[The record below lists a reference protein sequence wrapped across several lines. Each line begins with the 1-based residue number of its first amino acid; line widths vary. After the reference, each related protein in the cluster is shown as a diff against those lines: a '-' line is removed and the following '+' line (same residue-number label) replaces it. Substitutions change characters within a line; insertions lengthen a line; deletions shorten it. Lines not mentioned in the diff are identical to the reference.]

1 MENNLEIKTD
11 DNSAQV
17 SIIIPTYNE
26 SENIIKI
33 LDSIGENL
41 PSNMSTEAIVVD
53 DNSPDGTTSLVEDYI
68 KKIKDSVSY
77 SVRIIQRKTKS
88 GLSSAVINGIE
99 KSNGKTVVV
108 MDSDFS
114 HPPNMIPKMVNEL
127 TNSEYDIVIASR
139 YLKDG
144 GIEGW
149 TRKRKMISK
158 AGTKIAKSGLKISET
173 DPMSGFF
180 AFKKEI
186 IKGIKFDAIGYKIL
200 LEMLVKTKGAKIKE
214 IPYTFVN
221 RQVGSS
227 KLGSSTIVDYLKAV
241 WKLYRYGK
249 AVQQKEPNSSARF
262 VSKAARFYTVGA
274 SGFFVNY
281 LISLLFVDV
290 VANLWYVQANIAGI
304 TVSIIT
310 NFFLNKIWTFE
321 DRDLNARK
329 TFVQLGKFFGFSSL
343 GGLVQVGMVFAL
355 TESYGLEYPIALI
368 LGVLV
373 AAFGNFIL
381 NKRFT
386 FKEKVWE

>member
-1 MENNLEIKTD
+1 MKENLETKT
-11 DNSAQV
+11 NNNGTQV

-33 LDSIGENL
+33 LDSISENL
-41 PSNMSTEAIVVD
+41 PSNMATEAIVVD

-68 KKIKDSVSY
+68 KKIKTSVSY
-77 SVRIIQRKTKS
+77 SVKIIQRKTKS

-144 GIEGW
+144 GIKGW
-149 TRKRKMISK
+149 TTKRKMISK
-158 AGTKIAKSGLKISET
+158 AGTKIAKTGLNISES

-180 AFKKEI
+180 AFKREI

-214 IPYTFVN
+214 IPYTFVD

-227 KLGSSTIVDYLKAV
+227 KLGSSTIIDYLKAV

-249 AVQQKEPNSSARF
+249 SIEEKESGSSARF

-310 NFFLNKIWTFE
+310 NFVLNKIWTFE
-321 DRDLNARK
+321 DNDFNAKK
-329 TFVQLGKFFGFSSL
+329 TFTQLGKFFGFSSL
-343 GGLVQVGMVFAL
+343 GGLVQVGTVFAL
-355 TESYGLEYPIALI
+355 TESHGLEYPIALI

-381 NKRFT
+381 NKKFT
-386 FKEKVWE
+386 FKEKIWE

>member
-1 MENNLEIKTD
+1 MEKTLKDNN
-11 DNSAQV
+11 AQI

-26 SENIIKI
+26 AENIIRM

-41 PSNMSTEAIVVD
+41 PTNTTTEAIVVD
-53 DNSPDGTTSLVEDYI
+53 DNSPDGTANLVENYI
-68 KKIKDSVSY
+68 KKIKDSVKY
-77 SVRIIQRKTKS
+77 SVKIIQRKSKT

-99 KSNGKTVVV
+99 KSNGETVVV

-127 TNSEYDIVIASR
+127 KNSEYDIVIASR

-149 TRKRKMISK
+149 TTKRKMISK
-158 AGTKIAKSGLKISET
+158 SGTKIAKTGLKISES

-180 AFKKEI
+180 AFKREI
-186 IKGIKFDAIGYKIL
+186 IKGISFDAIGYKIL
-200 LEMLVKTKGAKIKE
+200 LEMLVKTKGARIKE

-221 RQVGSS
+221 RQIGSS
-227 KLGSSTIVDYLKAV
+227 KLGSSTIIDYLKSV

-249 AVQQKEPNSSARF
+249 TIEQKESKSSVHF

-304 TVSIIT
+304 TFSIIT

-321 DRDLNARK
+321 DHDFNVKK
-329 TFVQLGKFFGFSSL
+329 TLTQLGKFFGFSSL
-343 GGLVQVGMVFAL
+343 GGLVQVGSVFWL

-368 LGVLV
+368 LGVLI

-381 NKRFT
+381 NKKFT

>member
-1 MENNLEIKTD
+1 MEKTLENTDSNN
-11 DNSAQV
+11 AHV

-26 SENIIKI
+26 SENIVRI

-41 PSNMSTEAIVVD
+41 PSNTSTEAIVVD
-53 DNSPDGTTSLVEDYI
+53 DNSPDGTANLVENYI
-68 KKIKDSVSY
+68 KKIKN
-77 SVRIIQRKTKS
+77 SVRYTVKIIQRKSKS

-99 KSNGKTVVV
+99 KSNGETVVV

-127 TNSEYDIVIASR
+127 KDSQYDIVIASR
-139 YLKDG
+139 YLKEG

-149 TRKRKMISK
+149 TTKRKMISK
-158 AGTKIAKSGLKISET
+158 AGTKIAKTGLKISES

-180 AFKKEI
+180 AFKREI
-186 IKGIKFDAIGYKIL
+186 IKGISFDAIGYKIL

-227 KLGSSTIVDYLKAV
+227 KLGSTTIIEYLKAV

-249 AVQQKEPNSSARF
+249 SIREKETNSSARF

-304 TVSIIT
+304 TFSIIT

-321 DRDLNARK
+321 DHDFNAKK
-329 TFVQLGKFFGFSSL
+329 TLTQLGKFFGFSSL
-343 GGLVQVGMVFAL
+343 GGLVQVGTVFAL

-368 LGVLV
+368 LGVLI
-373 AAFGNFIL
+373 AAFGNFVL
-381 NKRFT
+381 NKKFT